1 MNDQIGPCEWD
12 VSCEDE
18 LEIERPPSID
28 TDLVGGRT
36 KRLRVW
42 VKLLEIEAE
51 LAWDV
56 DAEEEFELVQ
66 RCKDL
71 MESELRT
78 YEAMRKESE

>member
-1 MNDQIGPCEWD
+1 
-12 VSCEDE
+12 
-18 LEIERPPSID
+18 
-28 TDLVGGRT
+28 
-36 KRLRVW
+36 VW